1 MRPLRPGDYCY
12 STDYAAEYGNI
23 NDFSVLLYVGDHEQR
38 PYFLVVYASEE
49 SMQNTDT
56 DDHIDLC
63 LFDGALLYDIPVQD
77 LNIYRRLLCS
87 GDVYLG
93 DPFQTG
99 MEVKPHILQNPD
111 SDIASLV
118 TNVHFTSPSS
128 FSHYNLKTIN
138 HFTDPGAVFDFMAS
152 ENGLVHHLSENGD
165 IIIPRMVVGIPMLQ
179 QARDRFVSAFNGL
192 DLSIGNIFP
201 TANAPDISL

>member
-1 MRPLRPGDYCY
+1 MRPIRPGDYCY

-38 PYFLVVYASEE
+38 PYFLVVYASED

-63 LFDGALLYDIPVQD
+63 LFDGALLHDIPVQD
-77 LNIYRRLLCS
+77 LNIYRRLLQS

-93 DPFQTG
+93 DPFQRG
-99 MEVKPHILQNPD
+99 MEAKPHILQNPD

-118 TNVHFTSPSS
+118 TNVHFTAPSS
-128 FSHYNLKTIN
+128 FSHHDLKTIN
-138 HFTDPGAVFDFMAS
+138 PFTDPSAVFDFMAN
-152 ENGLVHHLSENGD
+152 ENGLVHHISENGD
-165 IIIPRMVVGIPMLQ
+165 IIIPNLVIGIRLLE

>member
-1 MRPLRPGDYCY
+1 MRPIRPGDYCY

-23 NDFSVLLYVGDHEQR
+23 NDFSVLLYVGDHEQC

-49 SMQNTDT
+49 SMQNTDN

-63 LFDGALLYDIPVQD
+63 LFDGALLHEVPVED
-77 LNIYRRLLCS
+77 LNIYRRLLQS

-93 DPFQTG
+93 DPFQKG
-99 MEVKPHILQNPD
+99 MEAKPYLLENPD

-118 TNVHFTSPSS
+118 TNIHFTAPSS
-128 FSHYNLKTIN
+128 FSHYDLKTIKP
-138 HFTDPGAVFDFMAS
+138 FTDPGAVFDFMAN
-152 ENGLVHHLSENGD
+152 ENGLAYHLSENGE
-165 IIIPRMVVGIPMLQ
+165 IIIPNLALGLPLIQ

-192 DLSIGNIFP
+192 DLSVGSLFP
-201 TANAPDISL
+201 TANAPDTSL